1 MHRALRLSAFVLGQ
15 PAVPNTRGAGSLA
28 GSAIGEQRAVPMQ
41 AEQGPLRFV
50 LRGSLPCKPQAG

>member
-28 GSAIGEQRAVPMQ
+28 VRLVSSVPC
-41 AEQGPLRFV
+41 
-50 LRGSLPCKPQAG
+50 PCKRSKDHRAHCDS